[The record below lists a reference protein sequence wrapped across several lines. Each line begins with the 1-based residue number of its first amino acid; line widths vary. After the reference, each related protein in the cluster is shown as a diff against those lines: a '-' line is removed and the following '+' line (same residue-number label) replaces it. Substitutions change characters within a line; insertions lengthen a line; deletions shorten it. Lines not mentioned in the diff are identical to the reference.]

1 MDGLRAELVA
11 VGTELLLGQIVDT
24 HSAYLSRFLSEIG
37 IDVFYHSSVGDN
49 QERLQNVI
57 RVAHSRSDLVVLTGG
72 LGPTEDDLTKEAV
85 AAVLG
90 LDMVEHL
97 PSVKAMETLFQ
108 ERGLDVPAS
117 NYKQALVFPGGTVFP
132 NPNGTAPGVAVTHE
146 GTTFVLLPGPP
157 VELYP
162 MVENEVRPFL
172 EKLRPSHEVLL
183 SHVLRFYGIGE
194 SHLVKKIEPLI
205 RYQSNPTIA
214 PLAKEGE
221 VTLRLSA
228 KASDRE
234 RAWSLIRPVKEE
246 ILKQV
251 GQYLYGV
258 NDDTLEVVAVRALA
272 EKGQTV
278 ALAES
283 CTGGLIARM
292 LTAVPGAS
300 NVFRGGFVSY
310 SDDAKRKWLG
320 VSPELLAADG
330 AISAAAAQSMA
341 EGARE
346 QLDADW
352 GVSVTGVA
360 GPDPAEGKPVG
371 LVFLGIAEKG
381 RKTTVHRLSLR
392 GSREKIQIRAA
403 KHALFI
409 LQERLGKGETTR

>member
-1 MDGLRAELVA
+1 MRAELVA

-24 HSAYLSRFLSEIG
+24 HSAYLSRFLSDIG
-37 IDVFYHSSVGDN
+37 IDVFYHTAVGDN
-49 QERLQNVI
+49 QARLQDVI
-57 RVAHSRSDLVVLTGG
+57 RAAHSRSDLVIFTGG

-85 AAVLG
+85 SAVLG
-90 LDMVEHL
+90 LDLVEHP
-97 PSVKAMETLFQ
+97 PSVKALEELFI

-117 NYKQALVFPGGTVFP
+117 NYKQALVFPQGTVFP
-132 NPNGTAPGVAVTHE
+132 NPNGTAPGVAVTHD

-172 EKLRPSHEVLL
+172 EALLPTKEVLL

-194 SHLVKKIEPLI
+194 SHLVKKVEPLI
-205 RYQSNPTIA
+205 QHQSNPTIA

-221 VTLRLSA
+221 VTLRLTA
-228 KASDRE
+228 KAADHKQ
-234 RAWSLIRPVKEE
+234 AWNLIQPVKAE
-246 ILKQV
+246 IVKQV
-251 GQYLYGV
+251 GHYLYGV
-258 NDDTLEVVAVRALA
+258 NDDTLEVVAIRALS
-272 EKGQTV
+272 EKRQTV

-292 LTAVPGAS
+292 LTAIPGAS

-310 SDDAKRKWLG
+310 SDDAKQKWLH
-320 VSPELLAADG
+320 VSSEVLASAG
-330 AISAAAAQSMA
+330 AISEAAARSMA
-341 EGARE
+341 EGAMA

-371 LVFLGIAEKG
+371 LVFLGIAAKEG
-381 RKTTVHRLSLR
+381 KTTVHRLSLR

-409 LQERLGKGETTR
+409 LQERLRGTFRER